1 MQNDSLKQKCL
12 KLIARIKNS
21 VAVYFS
27 KNTKR
32 KVVVCILALIVIFL
46 IVKPKGIDPNL
57 ITVVPV
63 QNQSLVSSVKAS
75 GKVTSVVDLNLS
87 FKTADMV
94 SRINVSVGQKVKQGQ
109 VLATLESGNESATV
123 TQALGGLRSAKATLQ
138 KVKEGATTEEM
149 RVTQT
154 AYDNALRDLEKVK
167 KTQDSLVDNA
177 KRALYSQ
184 YLEAVPDTTSSTG
197 TAPTISGTYIGEAE
211 GVYKVS
217 IYQTGA
223 GAYFT
228 TSGLGSSSG
237 SVDLQKPKPL
247 GTDGLLITFPSTFS
261 NITSSWTVEV
271 PNKSSSYYTTNY
283 NAYLSAKQNRDLAI
297 SQAQSIVDA
306 RKADL
311 DLKIAGARTADID
324 IALANVTVAEGVYQN
339 AIANLEKKILRSPA
353 DGTVT
358 KVDIKVGEQ
367 ASALAPVIVVQDVGK
382 LYIEAD
388 INESSIKN
396 VQMGQVVDFTID
408 AFGSG
413 QQFKGSITQ
422 VEPSATITDGIV
434 NYKVKASIEGSD
446 TIEYTNIKPGM
457 NANIV
462 ITTGVKDGV
471 IAIPGAALTKVDGKT
486 MVKVITNEKKKKF
499 IEREVVIGIVGNGN
513 MNEIVSGLS
522 VGEKIAL
529 VENKK

>member
-1 MQNDSLKQKCL
+1 MQDESLKQKCL
-12 KLIARIKNS
+12 KLFARIKNN
-21 VAVYFS
+21 VVVYFS

-32 KVVVCILALIVIFL
+32 KIIVCIVALVIIFL

-57 ITVVPV
+57 ITIVPV

-94 SRINVSVGQKVKQGQ
+94 SRINASVGQKVKQGQ
-109 VLATLESGNESATV
+109 VLATLESGNESAAV

-138 KVKEGATTEEM
+138 KVKEGATTEEL
-149 RVTQT
+149 RVTNT
-154 AYDNALRDLEKVK
+154 AYDNAVRDLEKVK
-167 KTQDSLVDNA
+167 KTQDSLVENA
-177 KRALYSQ
+177 QRALYSQ
-184 YLEAVPDTTSSTG
+184 YLEAVPSVTNTTV
-197 TAPTISGTYIGEAE
+197 TAPTISGSYGLNTE
-211 GVYKVS
+211 GQYKIS
-217 IYQTGA
+217 IYSTGA
-223 GAYFT
+223 GAYYSV
-228 TSGLGSSSG
+228 SGQSSNSG
-237 SVDLQKPKPL
+237 TVDAGTPKPM
-247 GTDGLLITFPSTFS
+247 GNDGLFITFPSNFNSTS
-261 NITSSWTVEV
+261 IDWVVNI
-271 PNKSSSYYTTNY
+271 PNKSSSYYTANY

-297 SQAQSIVDA
+297 SQAQSVVDA

-311 DLKIAGARTADID
+311 DLKTAGARTADIE
-324 IALANVTVAEGVYQN
+324 IAEANVTVAEGAYQN

-353 DGTVT
+353 NGTVT

-367 ASALAPVIVVQDVGK
+367 ANALTPVIVVQDIGK

-408 AFGSG
+408 AFGSE
-413 QQFKGSITQ
+413 QQFKGSVIQ

-434 NYKVKASIEGSD
+434 NYKVKASIEGND

-471 IAIPGAALTKVDGKT
+471 VAVPGASITKVDDKT

-499 IEREVVIGIVGNGN
+499 VEREVVTGIVGNGN
-513 MNEIVSGLS
+513 MTEIVSGLS
-522 VGEKIAL
+522 VGENIAL